1 MGRTREDKAAVV
13 DNLKQLLS
21 EAQLAAVIDYR
32 GLSVA
37 EITNLR
43 DRLRPLG
50 ATCKITK
57 NTLMNRAVSDNED
70 WQPMQ
75 EFLKE
80 SSAFL
85 LVQEDIS
92 GAIKAY
98 KAFQKE
104 TKKTALRGGVM
115 EGQALSK
122 ADVEALGDLPS
133 KEQLIAQIAGGING
147 LATKLATAVN
157 EVPSSLA
164 RALQA
169 VSEKE
174 DGDAAA

>member
-1 MGRTREDKAAVV
+1 MGRTRENKQAVIE
-13 DNLKQLLS
+13 DLKQLLS
-21 EAQLAAVIDYR
+21 EAQLAVVIDYQ

-43 DRLRPLG
+43 DRLRPVG
-50 ATCKITK
+50 SQCKIAK
-57 NTLMNRAVSDNED
+57 NTLMRIATTGDDN

-75 EFLKE
+75 EFLKD

-104 TKKTALRGGVM
+104 TKKTELRGGVM
-115 EGQALSK
+115 EGKALSK
-122 ADVEALGDLPS
+122 ADIEALGNLPS
-133 KEQLIAQIAGGING
+133 KEQLIAQIAGSINA
-147 LATKLATAVN
+147 LATKLAVGVN

-164 RALQA
+164 RALKA
-169 VSEKE
+169 VSEQE
-174 DGDAAA
+174 DGEAA